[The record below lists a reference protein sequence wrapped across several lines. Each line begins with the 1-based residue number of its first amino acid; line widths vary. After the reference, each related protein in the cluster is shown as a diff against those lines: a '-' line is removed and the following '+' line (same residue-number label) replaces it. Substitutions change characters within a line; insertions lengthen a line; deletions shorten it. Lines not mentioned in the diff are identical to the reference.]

1 MLTTILAVLALAGA
15 VYLYLALSCFF
26 TERAFLKAYHR
37 ELRASSSHPAAL
49 RAALATF
56 EHRPPFN
63 ALTQAELDHACLALS
78 ALFDA
83 HAVARIVRLMD
94 RSRDAKPL
102 ASEQFLRGVVYT
114 HAGLWH

>member
-1 MLTTILAVLALAGA
+1 MWTLILAVTAFAAA

-26 TERAFLKAYHR
+26 TERTFLKAYHR

-49 RAALATF
+49 RAALGTF
-56 EHRPPFN
+56 EHRAPFN
-63 ALTQAELDHACLALS
+63 ALTQAELDHACLTLS

-83 HAVARIVRLMD
+83 HAVARIVRLLD
-94 RSRDAKPL
+94 RTRDARLL
-102 ASEQFLRGVVYT
+102 ANEQFLRGVVYT

>member
-1 MLTTILAVLALAGA
+1 MWTFLLALVAVA
-15 VYLYLALSCFF
+15 AAAYVYLVLSCFF

-56 EHRPPFN
+56 EHRAPFN
-63 ALTQAELDHACLALS
+63 ALTPAELDHACLALS

-83 HAVARIVRLMD
+83 RAVARIVRLMD
-94 RSRDAKPL
+94 RTRDAKPL